1 MRARNENPEWVVGLR
16 AVLRDSVGSPYRV
29 YPDKGRTKLDIR
41 LEEGSRK
48 FKTLPI
54 PWDRAHSRRIQ
65 ETVESIKRGIDKG
78 LSINEAIRRTELTD
92 APKISHQQNPKKIL
106 EAWVKFED
114 YKINTKNLDQRHFN
128 KKFGGEPND
137 DKKEFPNAKEPKRKK
152 ERGAVGQ
159 TYLRIKANADAE
171 DANDLLNR
179 VADGMEPGSRYRQ
192 QVVRQTAEF
201 LRYVTGTKAGR
212 ILDPDKWT
220 PPDRCTE
227 YIGEKKGEDEKKD
240 PPIYL
245 SDDEILK
252 LIESLAVE
260 HQQKSHAVEAK
271 KWQFAL
277 QLCATY
283 GLRPVEILHLQVRRG
298 KLWSCYIKRSG
309 GGTGKE
315 RELVPFHPEWA
326 EQWDLVNRVKNKEAL
341 PNCTAGAGEA
351 MGTYLKRTREN
362 NYWLEIRKNKKVTPY
377 SFRHSYSER
386 VHEVYGMS
394 NKDAAD
400 LMGHHEGVHIEV
412 YKEWGIKDTESVMEK
427 AMKHRAFYENQKDK

>member
-1 MRARNENPEWVVGLR
+1 M
-16 AVLRDSVGSPYRV
+16 D
-29 YPDKGRTKLDIR
+29 D
-41 LEEGSRK
+41 GSRK
-48 FKTLPI
+48 YKTLPI
-54 PWDRAHSRRIQ
+54 PWDRAHARRIQ
-65 ETVESIKRGIDKG
+65 ETVESIRRETKKG
-78 LSINEAIRRTELTD
+78 LSIEEAIKRTELTD
-92 APKISHQQNPKKIL
+92 APKISYQKNPKLIL
-106 EAWVKFED
+106 DAWVKFED

-137 DKKEFPNAKEPKRKK
+137 DVKKFPNAKEPKRKK

-171 DANDLLNR
+171 DANDLLNK
-179 VADGMEPGSRYRQ
+179 VADGLEPGSRYRQ

-201 LRYVTGTKAGR
+201 LRYATGTKAGK
-212 ILDPDKWT
+212 ILNPDKWT
-220 PPDRCTE
+220 PPDRCTD

-245 SDDEILK
+245 SDDEILQ

-260 HQQKSHAVEAK
+260 HQQKSHAIEAK

-283 GLRPVEILHLQVRRG
+283 GLRPVEILHLEIRRG
-298 KLWSCYIKRSG
+298 KLWSCYITRSG

-326 EQWDLVNRVKNKEAL
+326 EKWDLVKRVKNKEAL

-351 MGTYLKRTREN
+351 MGTYLKRPREN
-362 NYWLEIRKNKKVTPY
+362 NYWLEIRKTKKVTPY

-386 VHEVYGMS
+386 LHEVYGMS

-400 LMGHHEGVHIEV
+400 LMGHHEGVHISV
-412 YKEWGIKDTESVMEK
+412 YKEWGGKDTESVMEK
-427 AMKHRAFYENQKDK
+427 AMKYRAFQEKMSKK